1 MYFFYLLAAIGV
13 GVGVFMVLLDLFKV
27 PSYKTS
33 ATMRS
38 AERLYNTKEMKI
50 NSVLEELAKWLT
62 KYIHL
67 RDHKRAQIQANLN
80 TARMMISPERF
91 TADCIVKAGVVGC
104 LAIPVLPIS
113 PILSVLIL
121 VVAVIYY
128 FNLLQELKHRVKA
141 HRDTVEFELV
151 QMIFTI
157 GQVLR
162 NSRDVIQML
171 QNYREIAGEE
181 MKQELDITLA
191 DMLSGNQEQA
201 ISRMEIRVGSLMM
214 SDVCR
219 GLISII
225 RGEDTT
231 AYWISLQLKFTE
243 HQRDLLKR
251 KAEKIPARVNR
262 LSMAMLFAFMGLWLT
277 LFVVQMVNS
286 LGNMFT
292 GM

>member
-13 GVGVFMVLLDLFKV
+13 GLGVFLVLCDLFKV

-50 NSVLEELAKWLT
+50 NSVLEEVAKWIA
-62 KYIHL
+62 KYIHM
-67 RDHKRAQIQANLN
+67 RDHKRAQMQADLN
-80 TARMMISPERF
+80 TARMTISPERF
-91 TADCIVKAGVVGC
+91 VANCLVKAGVIGC
-104 LAIPVLPIS
+104 LAIPLLPMLPLGSLIVL
-113 PILSVLIL
+113 VGA
-121 VVAVIYY
+121 VVYY
-128 FNLLQELKHRVKA
+128 FNLTSELKHRVKA
-141 HRDTVEFELV
+141 HRDAVEFELV

-157 GQVLR
+157 SQVLKH
-162 NSRDVIQML
+162 SRDVIQML
-171 QNYREIAGEE
+171 ENYREIAGEE

-231 AYWISLQLKFTE
+231 AYWISLQSKFTE
-243 HQRDLLKR
+243 HQRDMLKR
-251 KAEKIPARVNR
+251 KAEKIPAKVNR
-262 LSMAMLFAFMGLWLT
+262 LSMVLLFTFMILWLV
-277 LFVVQMVNS
+277 LLVMQMAGS
-286 LGNMFT
+286 LGDMFV

>member
-1 MYFFYLLAAIGV
+1 MYFFYMLAAVGI

-33 ATMRS
+33 ATMRN

-50 NSVLEELAKWLT
+50 NSVLEEVAKWIA

-67 RDHKRAQIQANLN
+67 RDHKRAQMQADLN
-80 TARMMISPERF
+80 TARMTISPEQF
-91 TADCIVKAGVVGC
+91 TANCIVKAGVVGC
-104 LAIPVLPIS
+104 LGIPLLPMFPLGS
-113 PILSVLIL
+113 LAAL
-121 VVAVIYY
+121 VAAAVYY
-128 FNLLQELKHRVKA
+128 INLTSELKHRVKA
-141 HRDTVEFELV
+141 HRDAVEFELV

-162 NSRDVIQML
+162 HSRDVIQMFE
-171 QNYREIAGEE
+171 NYREIAGEE

-201 ISRMEIRVGSLMM
+201 ISRMEIRVGSTMM

-231 AYWISLQLKFTE
+231 VYWISLQAKFTE
-243 HQRDLLKR
+243 HQRDILKR
-251 KAEKIPARVNR
+251 KAEKIPAKVNR
-262 LSMAMLFAFMGLWLT
+262 LSMVLLFTFMILWLA
-277 LFVVQMVNS
+277 LLMLQMAGS
-286 LGNMFT
+286 LGDMFT
-292 GM
+292 GL